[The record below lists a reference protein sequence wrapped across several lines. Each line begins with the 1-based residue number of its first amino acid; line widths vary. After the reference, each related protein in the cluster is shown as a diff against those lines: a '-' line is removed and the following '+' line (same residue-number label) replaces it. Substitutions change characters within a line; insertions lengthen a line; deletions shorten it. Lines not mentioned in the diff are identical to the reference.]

1 MAQVLLQKEHAA
13 PPVKPRPEILC
24 PVDPK
29 LEAPSLPSSSLK
41 LPQSRAKDEQPSAID
56 RAAGQQDAL
65 DASGQLAEEVVVPA
79 RGDGARDSVQ
89 PSENW

>member
-29 LEAPSLPSSSLK
+29 LEAPSLPSSSLLCK
-41 LPQSRAKDEQPSAID
+41 FYLWSVPHMFIY
-56 RAAGQQDAL
+56 L
-65 DASGQLAEEVVVPA
+65 NLAS
-79 RGDGARDSVQ
+79 ST
-89 PSENW
+89 